1 MTTAT
6 IRKKMISYMA
16 DIDDKKLKA
25 IYTVLENDIN
35 QQQSFTLTDAHLE
48 ILDEERKMHKKGS
61 TKSYSWTEAKQLI
74 RKK

>member
-1 MTTAT
+1 
-6 IRKKMISYMA
+6 MA

-48 ILDEERKMHKKGS
+48 ILDEEREMHKKGS
-61 TKSYSWTEAKQLI
+61 TKSYSGTEAKQLI

>member
-1 MTTAT
+1 
-6 IRKKMISYMA
+6 MA

-35 QQQSFTLTDAHLE
+35 QQQSFALTDSHIK
-48 ILDEERKMHKKGS
+48 ILDKERLMHKKAT
-61 TKSYSWTEAKQLI
+61 TKSYSWAEAKELI